1 MLCWQFYF
9 KIHYAALEVCHHSSL
24 NLLLPSQSWLKDFL
38 LYSGSTV
45 AALSWQLWC
54 LRRSHVSRNPV
65 TRHLTCTIHCGHH
78 RAVDV
83 SNEYDSGDDDHA
95 EDDENDYEDYD
106 YADQSI
112 EGNEVIK
119 VFHRINL
126 LTKCHRGALVGSLCA
141 GQCSLHKMY
150 FSNLSV
156 LI

>member
-9 KIHYAALEVCHHSSL
+9 KIHNAALEVCHHSSL
-24 NLLLPSQSWLKDFL
+24 NLLLPSQSWLNDFL
-38 LYSGSTV
+38 LYCASGSTV

-65 TRHLTCTIHCGHH
+65 TRHLTCTLHCGHH

-83 SNEYDSGDDDHA
+83 SNENESGDDDHA

-126 LTKCHRGALVGSLCA
+126 FHQMSQRGPRW
-141 GQCSLHKMY
+141 
-150 FSNLSV
+150 
-156 LI
+156 